1 MVDMFKLIN
10 SVKLKPVTKPSL
22 ATSPPPPQDTMND
35 VLNRAIMRIHDSLNP
50 DDDDGGDDDDDEFSD
65 NSTLA
70 GSRQWTES
78 QDHVDSDSASS
89 DDIAEFKD
97 SEETLNP

>member
-10 SVKLKPVTKPSL
+10 SVKLKPVTKPSP
-22 ATSPPPPQDTMND
+22 ASAPPAQDAMSD

-50 DDDDGGDDDDDEFSD
+50 DDDDGGDDDDEFSD

-89 DDIAEFKD
+89 DDVAEFKD